1 LKSFSGEETGMS
13 PPLKL
18 RWHPELKKSA
28 LVVGWSV
35 DVSRVG
41 ARVTDYL
48 ITRLRGK
55 SFCEIDPGE
64 FFPMRGVIIEDDLVQ
79 FPGSKFYVFPDKEL
93 VILKSAQPSFEWYRF
108 LSLVLDVSEQYCGV
122 KELYNIGSMVSFIAH
137 TAPRY
142 LMAICNSMEL
152 KDTLVASN
160 LRSDLYYETPSDQ
173 RPTISAFL
181 LWVAKTRNIPGA
193 NIMVPVPFYLAT
205 LEDLK
210 AQKRVLD
217 FLNQRFKLGCD
228 FSDLD
233 EQILK
238 QNTMIAGVRDSAPEV
253 DSAITKLESNLR
265 LSEDEIQRLIREM
278 ENLFQNN

>member
-1 LKSFSGEETGMS
+1 MISSGEGTGMS
-13 PPLKL
+13 APLKL
-18 RWHPELKKSA
+18 HWRPELENSS
-28 LVVGWSV
+28 LVVAWSV

-55 SFCEIDPGE
+55 SFCEIEPVD

-79 FPGSKFYVFPDKEL
+79 FPESKFYVFPEKKL

-108 LSLVLDVSEQYCGV
+108 LSLVIDVGEQYCGV
-122 KELYNIGSMVSFIAH
+122 KELFNIGSMVSFIAH

-142 LMAICNSMEL
+142 LMAICNSLEL
-152 KDTLVASN
+152 KDNLVASS
-160 LRSDLYYETPSDQ
+160 LTSDLYYETPADQ

-181 LWVAKTRNIPGA
+181 LWVAKERNIPGA

-217 FLNQRFKLGCD
+217 FLNYRFSLGCD

-233 EQILK
+233 EQIAK
-238 QNTMIAGVRDSAPEV
+238 QNSMIAGIRDSVPEV
-253 DSAITKLESNLR
+253 DVAINKLESNLR

-278 ENLFQNN
+278 DKLFGKD